1 MLKFLN
7 HLKQFTNKQKKNYF
21 LLLLLSIITQV
32 LDVISITL
40 VPVLVSLLISS
51 TEGNFFLLEYSF
63 FKNFFENYLDLKI
76 FIMLFIIFFLFK
88 NIFSYLVIVI
98 ENNFFKNLQYDF
110 QSKIFSNY
118 IRKNFE
124 FIQKNK
130 YSTIQRNVVGGQ
142 EFSLL
147 FQKVLRLIKEFI
159 LLLGIILL
167 LIFQDI
173 FTTTIIASVLIL
185 FIYLFNLLVKQ
196 RYLKVG
202 QQVFQKKSIFLQ
214 HLTEAINSFKLIFLY
229 KNYHIFENDFK
240 NNLKSRVELDTHQK
254 NISSIVKPLL
264 EIIIVIFLASVI
276 FIYVNSNK
284 DINSL
289 IPILALYA
297 LAAVKIAQSL
307 NAISLIFAGLKVN
320 EALFDELSRDVSR
333 NVFELKNLKK
343 TKIESF
349 KKLNIKNLTF
359 QFPNSKDKLFNNL
372 NLEIF
377 KNQLYGIIGKS
388 GSGKSTLIDII
399 SGIQKPNRGEI
410 LIDSNRNINN
420 FIEDWHNTI
429 GYIPQESY
437 ILDSS
442 LTKNICFGLD
452 VDKKKYDLLINLL
465 NLEELDHR
473 EKKLQKSI
481 VGDKGGSNLSGGQ
494 RQRISIARA
503 LYRDAKILI
512 LDEPTSALDYVSSKS
527 LFSLLQN
534 IKKDKIIIVISH
546 EREFLNYFDNYI
558 DLNNLNLKK

>member
-63 FKNFFENYLDLKI
+63 FKNFFENYLDLKFFFLI
-76 FIMLFIIFFLFK
+76 FIIFFLFN

>member
-202 QQVFQKKSIFLQ
+202 QQVFQKKNQYFFSI
-214 HLTEAINSFKLIFLY
+214 
-229 KNYHIFENDFK
+229 
-240 NNLKSRVELDTHQK
+240 
-254 NISSIVKPLL
+254 
-264 EIIIVIFLASVI
+264 
-276 FIYVNSNK
+276 
-284 DINSL
+284 
-289 IPILALYA
+289 
-297 LAAVKIAQSL
+297 
-307 NAISLIFAGLKVN
+307 
-320 EALFDELSRDVSR
+320 
-333 NVFELKNLKK
+333 
-343 TKIESF
+343 
-349 KKLNIKNLTF
+349 
-359 QFPNSKDKLFNNL
+359 
-372 NLEIF
+372 
-377 KNQLYGIIGKS
+377 
-388 GSGKSTLIDII
+388 
-399 SGIQKPNRGEI
+399 
-410 LIDSNRNINN
+410 
-420 FIEDWHNTI
+420 
-429 GYIPQESY
+429 
-437 ILDSS
+437 
-442 LTKNICFGLD
+442 
-452 VDKKKYDLLINLL
+452 
-465 NLEELDHR
+465 
-473 EKKLQKSI
+473 
-481 VGDKGGSNLSGGQ
+481 
-494 RQRISIARA
+494 
-503 LYRDAKILI
+503 
-512 LDEPTSALDYVSSKS
+512 
-527 LFSLLQN
+527 
-534 IKKDKIIIVISH
+534 
-546 EREFLNYFDNYI
+546 
-558 DLNNLNLKK
+558 

>member
-202 QQVFQKKSIFLQ
+202 QQVFQKI
-214 HLTEAINSFKLIFLY
+214 
-229 KNYHIFENDFK
+229 
-240 NNLKSRVELDTHQK
+240 
-254 NISSIVKPLL
+254 NISS
-264 EIIIVIFLASVI
+264 A
-276 FIYVNSNK
+276 
-284 DINSL
+284 
-289 IPILALYA
+289 
-297 LAAVKIAQSL
+297 
-307 NAISLIFAGLKVN
+307 
-320 EALFDELSRDVSR
+320 
-333 NVFELKNLKK
+333 
-343 TKIESF
+343 
-349 KKLNIKNLTF
+349 
-359 QFPNSKDKLFNNL
+359 FN
-372 NLEIF
+372 
-377 KNQLYGIIGKS
+377 
-388 GSGKSTLIDII
+388 
-399 SGIQKPNRGEI
+399 
-410 LIDSNRNINN
+410 
-420 FIEDWHNTI
+420 
-429 GYIPQESY
+429 
-437 ILDSS
+437 
-442 LTKNICFGLD
+442 
-452 VDKKKYDLLINLL
+452 
-465 NLEELDHR
+465 
-473 EKKLQKSI
+473 
-481 VGDKGGSNLSGGQ
+481 
-494 RQRISIARA
+494 
-503 LYRDAKILI
+503 
-512 LDEPTSALDYVSSKS
+512 
-527 LFSLLQN
+527 
-534 IKKDKIIIVISH
+534 
-546 EREFLNYFDNYI
+546 
-558 DLNNLNLKK
+558 

>member
-1 MLKFLN
+1 M
-7 HLKQFTNKQKKNYF
+7 
-21 LLLLLSIITQV
+21 
-32 LDVISITL
+32 
-40 VPVLVSLLISS
+40 
-51 TEGNFFLLEYSF
+51 
-63 FKNFFENYLDLKI
+63 
-76 FIMLFIIFFLFK
+76 
-88 NIFSYLVIVI
+88 
-98 ENNFFKNLQYDF
+98 
-110 QSKIFSNY
+110 
-118 IRKNFE
+118 
-124 FIQKNK
+124 
-130 YSTIQRNVVGGQ
+130 
-142 EFSLL
+142 
-147 FQKVLRLIKEFI
+147 
-159 LLLGIILL
+159 
-167 LIFQDI
+167 
-173 FTTTIIASVLIL
+173 
-185 FIYLFNLLVKQ
+185 
-196 RYLKVG
+196 
-202 QQVFQKKSIFLQ
+202 
-214 HLTEAINSFKLIFLY
+214 
-229 KNYHIFENDFK
+229 
-240 NNLKSRVELDTHQK
+240 
-254 NISSIVKPLL
+254 
-264 EIIIVIFLASVI
+264 ASVI

-307 NAISLIFAGLKVN
+307 NAISLIIAGLMVN

-429 GYIPQESY
+429 GYIPQGSY